1 LRYVI
6 THVDIGLYA
15 AKLRIIF
22 ESANKTKEK
31 AYLFERLW
39 EQAFDLLIIGK
50 NQRPLPIES

>member
-1 LRYVI
+1 
-6 THVDIGLYA
+6 LYA